1 MKPKSPSFYWHQ
13 KITLSCVFCLWHLAK
28 REEFD
33 FQETFWKTVHPW
45 LWGWRATSFLGLCF
59 SLDTR
64 STARGG
70 QKTHESRPWIRHE
83 WAMELHG
90 GCTELGMALPL
101 SVFCTGGVTWARPN
115 YVWMGWGERRKS
127 RVCIQHEPL
136 GHHPASRGGGPKPD
150 FCISKKNVFAA
161 DSCMRTVR
169 VLCSEHLKIWESRL
183 LVLGENQEF
192 GTTGLVV
199 TRAKVGG
206 VDLAETLSIERNKGL
221 WNG

>member
-1 MKPKSPSFYWHQ
+1 
-13 KITLSCVFCLWHLAK
+13 
-28 REEFD
+28 
-33 FQETFWKTVHPW
+33 
-45 LWGWRATSFLGLCF
+45 
-59 SLDTR
+59 
-64 STARGG
+64 
-70 QKTHESRPWIRHE
+70 
-83 WAMELHG
+83 
-90 GCTELGMALPL
+90 
-101 SVFCTGGVTWARPN
+101 
-115 YVWMGWGERRKS
+115 MGWGERRKS

-221 WNG
+221 